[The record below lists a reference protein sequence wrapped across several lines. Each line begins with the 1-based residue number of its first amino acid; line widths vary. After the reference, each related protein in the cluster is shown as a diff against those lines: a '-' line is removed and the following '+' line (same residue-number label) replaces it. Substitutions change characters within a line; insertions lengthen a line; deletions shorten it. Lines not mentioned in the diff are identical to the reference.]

1 MPSYWQV
8 YDRLSGINNFRKVFE
23 EAKGIAEELGEPFE
37 QKKRGRKL
45 KASPKEAGALL
56 IVIRGLNMTFREG
69 EYIARELG
77 YELDH
82 TTLWNYFKRIPED
95 WLKKAIKLLYSKINE
110 TEFFR
115 SRCNRS

>member
-1 MPSYWQV
+1 MRNSKDRTTMNKQKHLRAEKTRIYLCPGYRQV

-23 EAKGIAEELGEPFE
+23 EAKGIAEELGDPFE

-56 IVIRGLNMTFREG
+56 IVIRGLNMTFRER
-69 EYIARELG
+69 EYMARELG

-82 TTLWNYFKRIPED
+82 IF
-95 WLKKAIKLLYSKINE
+95 
-110 TEFFR
+110 
-115 SRCNRS
+115 

>member
-23 EAKGIAEELGEPFE
+23 EAKGIAEELGDPFE
-37 QKKRGRKL
+37 QKKRKL

-56 IVIRGLNMTFREG
+56 IVMRGLNMTFREG
-69 EYIARELG
+69 EYIARDFG

-82 TTLWNYFKRIPED
+82 IF
-95 WLKKAIKLLYSKINE
+95 
-110 TEFFR
+110 
-115 SRCNRS
+115 